1 MRHPGEA
8 AVTPGLSRFRLP
20 SEVMEFT
27 RTAAEQAFADEVRT
41 WLEEHLVGANADL
54 RGRGGIGQ
62 EDVEPERLL
71 AWERELADGGWLGL
85 DYPEHLGGRD
95 ASLSEQVVFHQTYVE
110 ARAPG
115 RIPNIGLT
123 LLGPTLVA
131 FGTPELQERFVPP
144 IIAGTEHWC
153 QGYSEPNAGSDLAN
167 VSTRARLEGDR
178 WLVTGQKTWTS
189 LAQHAQWAFVLCRTD
204 PAGERHAGLSYL
216 LVPMDQ
222 PRVEVRPI
230 VQITGGSEFNEVFFD
245 EAETDAG
252 LVVGGVGNGWAVAM
266 GTLGFER
273 GASTL
278 GQQTGYRRELD
289 ALLGLARSNGSIDD
303 PPLRQD
309 LMRSYSELEIL
320 RYNQLRML
328 TALVADGVPGP
339 EMSIGKLYWASWH
352 RRLGELGMRVRGA
365 SAMVGVDATP
375 PLEDPLDL
383 GYQLDPLQR
392 TFLYSR
398 AHTIYGGSN
407 QVQRNVIGE
416 RVLGLPREPR

>member
-1 MRHPGEA
+1 
-8 AVTPGLSRFRLP
+8 
-20 SEVMEFT
+20 MEFT

-54 RGRGGIGQ
+54 RGRGGVGQ

-71 AWERELADGGWLGL
+71 AWERELADGDWLGL

-365 SAMVGVDATP
+365 SAMVGVAATP